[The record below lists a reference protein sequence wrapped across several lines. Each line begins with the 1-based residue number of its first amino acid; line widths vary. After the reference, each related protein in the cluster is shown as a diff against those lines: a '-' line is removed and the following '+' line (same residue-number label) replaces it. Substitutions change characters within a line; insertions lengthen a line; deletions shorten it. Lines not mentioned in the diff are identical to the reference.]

1 MGKILYFNHEAR
13 QLLAAGVDELANTVR
28 VTLGPKG
35 RNVVL
40 ERLTGAPI
48 ITNDGVSIAREI
60 ELSNPL
66 KNMGAQL
73 VREVANKTSD
83 LTGDGTTTA
92 TLLAQAIMREGM
104 QALEEGANPMLLRR
118 GIEDATEL
126 RRVRASARAART
138 VSGHDDLVHV
148 ATIAAKED
156 ERIGQAVARALHR
169 VGPEGVVTIE
179 EADLPG
185 IEVEFVEGMHVDN
198 GHFSPYLIQ
207 DTQRMETVFDNPYI
221 LLTNKPIVHIQD
233 LMPTLDAVMKSPR
246 PLVIFAEKVDGAA
259 LGLLVQNNQH
269 GTLKAMVV
277 RAPGFG
283 HRRVAHLHDLAAF
296 TGGSVITEE
305 AGLTLQHVKPETF
318 GSARRVV
325 ITQDATV
332 LVEGAGSSSEVEARL
347 AQIRV
352 ELERATQDTDLEV
365 LRERLAKLSSSLAV
379 IHVGAATGPELKEK
393 LRRCEGALAA
403 TRAAVSEGIVA
414 GGGTSLLR
422 TETTLDETGLERR
435 LPARRRGHPRGPR
448 RAAVLGGHQRRL
460 RRPGRGRPGPHAAA
474 RPRAQRAHRGVRGPV
489 RHRGHR
495 PPARDPAHHPA
506 RRVGGR
512 ADADHRGAGRRGA
525 DRTARG
531 GDRARVRRPR
541 RGPGPAVLAGLDRLP
556 GHPGRSAI
564 AAGV

>member
-13 QLLAAGVDELANTVR
+13 QLLAAGVDELANTVK

-40 ERLTGAPI
+40 ERLTGAPM

-92 TLLAQAIMREGM
+92 TLLAQAIVREGM
-104 QALEEGANPMLLRR
+104 KALEEGANPMLLRR

-126 RRVRASARAART
+126 VVSELQRGART
-138 VSGHDDLVHV
+138 IADEHDLRHV

-156 ERIGQAVARALHR
+156 ERIGAAVARALHR

-179 EADLPG
+179 ESQSPG
-185 IEVEFVEGMHVDN
+185 IAVEFVEGMHVDN

-207 DTQRMETVFDNPYI
+207 DTQRMETVFDDPYI
-221 LLTNKPIVHIQD
+221 LLTNKSIVHMQD

-269 GTLKAMVV
+269 GTLKAVVV

-283 HRRVAHLHDLAAF
+283 HRRIAHLHDLAAF
-296 TGGSVITEE
+296 TGGRVIAEE

-325 ITQDATV
+325 ITDDCTV
-332 LVEGAGSSSEVEARL
+332 LVEGAGTGEEVEARL
-347 AQIRV
+347 SQIRI
-352 ELERATQDTDLEV
+352 ELDRATQDTDIEV
-365 LRERLAKLSSSLAV
+365 LRERLARLSSSLAV
-379 IHVGAATGPELKEK
+379 IQVGGATAPELKEK

-414 GGGTSLLR
+414 GGGTALLR
-422 TETTLDETGLERR
+422 CASVLGDTGLDGDYLRGVEVIRDVLAEPLFWVAANAGYDGQAVIDQVRAMPDGHGLNALSGEFVDLFQDGVIDPVRVTR
-435 LPARRRGHPRGPR
+435 LTI
-448 RAAVLGGHQRRL
+448 Q
-460 RRPGRGRPGPHAAA
+460 HAASVAALMLTTEALVAEELVAQPGAVIAPGFGDLAEGLA
-474 RPRAQRAHRGVRGPV
+474 RPSSPV
-489 RHRGHR
+489 
-495 PPARDPAHHPA
+495 
-506 RRVGGR
+506 
-512 ADADHRGAGRRGA
+512 
-525 DRTARG
+525 
-531 GDRARVRRPR
+531 
-541 RGPGPAVLAGLDRLP
+541 
-556 GHPGRSAI
+556 
-564 AAGV
+564 

>member
-1 MGKILYFNHEAR
+1 MGKIIYFNHEAR

-40 ERLTGAPI
+40 ERLTGPPM

-92 TLLAQAIMREGM
+92 TLLAQSIVREGM
-104 QALEEGANPMLLRR
+104 KALEEGANPMLLRR

-126 RRVRASARAART
+126 VVSELRRGART
-138 VSGHDDLVHV
+138 VSGRDDLMHV

-156 ERIGQAVARALHR
+156 ERIGGAVAKALDR

-185 IEVEFVEGMHVDN
+185 IEVEFVEGMHVEN
-198 GHFSPYLIQ
+198 GHYSPYLVQ
-207 DTQRMETVFDNPYI
+207 DTQRMETAFDDPYI

-259 LGLLVQNNQH
+259 LGLIVQNNQH
-269 GTLKAMVV
+269 GTLKAAVV

-283 HRRVAHLHDLAAF
+283 HRRIAHLHDLAAF
-296 TGGSVITEE
+296 TGGQVIAEE

-332 LVEGAGSSSEVEARL
+332 LVEGAGTADQVEARL
-347 AQIRV
+347 AQIRA
-352 ELERATQDTDLEV
+352 ELERATQDTDIEV
-365 LRERLAKLSSSLAV
+365 LRERLARLSSSLAV
-379 IHVGAATGPELKEK
+379 VHVGASTGPELKEK
-393 LRRCEGALAA
+393 LRRCDGALAA

-414 GGGTSLLR
+414 GGGTALLR
-422 TETTLDETGLERR
+422 AETALDDTGLAGDY
-435 LPARRRGHPRGPR
+435 LRGAEVIR
-448 RAAVLGGHQRRL
+448 AVLSDPLYWVSTNAGYDGQTVVDQVRTMPPGHGLNALTGEFGNLFDDGVIDPLRVTRL
-460 RRPGRGRPGPHAAA
+460 TIEHAASVAALMLTTEALVAEELIAQPGAIIAPGFGDLAEGLA
-474 RPRAQRAHRGVRGPV
+474 RPSSPV
-489 RHRGHR
+489 
-495 PPARDPAHHPA
+495 
-506 RRVGGR
+506 
-512 ADADHRGAGRRGA
+512 
-525 DRTARG
+525 
-531 GDRARVRRPR
+531 
-541 RGPGPAVLAGLDRLP
+541 
-556 GHPGRSAI
+556 
-564 AAGV
+564 